1 MQSGE
6 NKNQISVRSV
16 TLSLSSVT
24 IRNPP
29 CVLVTALSK
38 ENFILFKSEAL
49 LENHTLEIES
59 SSPFPYFL
67 EESGRILWDF
77 LITKSNAETFLY
89 PVLVLCPLDKISPVL
104 WGPAPVSTGAV
115 LTTWTPLQ
123 IRLLP
128 SSWAGSSATVLP
140 HMPGISPDETSTL
153 FIYHAV
159 ILKHCLPRQICCI
172 PQIMVLWK

>member
-6 NKNQISVRSV
+6 NKNQLSVRSV
-16 TLSLSSVT
+16 TLSLSSVK
-24 IRNPP
+24 IRNLPR
-29 CVLVTALSK
+29 VLVTALSK
-38 ENFILFKSEAL
+38 ENFGLLFKSEAL
-49 LENHTLEIES
+49 LENHTLEICS
-59 SSPFPYFL
+59 SSPVPYFL
-67 EESGRILWDF
+67 EEFGRILWDF
-77 LITKSNAETFLY
+77 LITKSSAETFLY

-140 HMPGISPDETSTL
+140 HMPGISPDETSSCSYTMQP
-153 FIYHAV
+153 FWNIASPGKYV
-159 ILKHCLPRQICCI
+159 VYPR
-172 PQIMVLWK
+172 